1 LLVDVGGVLVGQC
14 FIKIRK
20 EMARKAMLLL
30 LLIVCIST
38 QGLPGLNVY
47 FQGQS

>member
-1 LLVDVGGVLVGQC
+1 
-14 FIKIRK
+14 
-20 EMARKAMLLL
+20 LL